1 MRNLLKLEK
10 NKADYAINGEDC
22 VKKVIENPDYKLIFM
37 DIYMPIMDGL
47 QASREIEKLINEKK
61 VNKNL
66 IIVIISA
73 HSQESIQD
81 QMSNISIIKRF
92 IQKPLTRKKLQSVL
106 SDFYY

>member
-1 MRNLLKLEK
+1 
-10 NKADYAINGEDC
+10 
-22 VKKVIENPDYKLIFM
+22 M
-37 DIYMPIMDGL
+37 DVYMPIMDGL

-92 IQKPLTRKKLQSVL
+92 IQKPLTRKKLQSIL